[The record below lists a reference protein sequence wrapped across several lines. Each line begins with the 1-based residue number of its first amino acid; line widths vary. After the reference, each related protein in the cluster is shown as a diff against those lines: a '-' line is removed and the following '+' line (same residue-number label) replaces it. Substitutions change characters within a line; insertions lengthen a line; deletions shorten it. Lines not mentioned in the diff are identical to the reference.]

1 MIICY
6 FLRHQNPV
14 IKLGIATP
22 SQELDLLAQYLCS
35 RRWPPFRADRREHLS
50 LCALRLVK
58 THWLGDTFAEDGE
71 DEDGRDGRGE
81 VTGDRLDV
89 VEELA
94 ALGRL
99 HDGDPRYAHPDEDE
113 DENSAARQG

>member
-1 MIICY
+1 M
-6 FLRHQNPV
+6 
-14 IKLGIATP
+14 
-22 SQELDLLAQYLCS
+22 
-35 RRWPPFRADRREHLS
+35 
-50 LCALRLVK
+50 LVTSGEK
-58 THWLGDTFAEDGE
+58 THRLSDTFAEDGE

-99 HDGDPRYAHPDEDE
+99 HDGDPRDAHPDEDD
-113 DENSAARQG
+113 DENSAARQGWRFKPPHQAYAAKRLLPAGDHQLLLTGPFPDFSVDVHREQRAGAVEDGG